1 MKTLDQKQFN
11 DALQLLPFS
20 ISEDQ
25 EKQLA
30 DHVNL
35 LNKWNKV
42 YNLTAIT
49 DIEQQISHHVLD
61 SLAVAPYIKDGSV
74 VDMGTGAGFPGVPL
88 AIMRPGQKV
97 TLLDSNSK
105 KTRFLVQ
112 AAAELKLSEVG
123 VVHSRVESYRADP
136 LFDAIITR
144 AVGKI
149 TDTIAA
155 ARHLLRPGGRFYFMK
170 GKLPEQELAAFDGD
184 VISHKID
191 VPLLR
196 EERHLIEIQL

>member
-11 DALQLLPFS
+11 TALQQLPFA
-20 ISEDQ
+20 IDENQ
-25 EKQLA
+25 TKQLA
-30 DHVNL
+30 EHIRL

-74 VDMGTGAGFPGVPL
+74 LDVGTGAGFPGIAL
-88 AIMRPGQKV
+88 AIMRPDQKV

-112 AAAELKLSEVG
+112 AVAELQLSLVD

-149 TDTIAA
+149 ADTIAL

-170 GKLPEQELAAFDGD
+170 GKLPEHELDTFDD
-184 VISHKID
+184 HVICHKID
-191 VPLLR
+191 VPLLH

>member
-1 MKTLDQKQFN
+1 MKTLDQKQLN
-11 DALQLLPFS
+11 NSLAQLPFS
-20 ISEDQ
+20 IDEEQ
-25 EKQLA
+25 QQRLG
-30 DHVNL
+30 DHLRL

-49 DIEQQISHHVLD
+49 DIEQQISHHTLD
-61 SLAVAPYIKDGSV
+61 SLAIAPYIKEGSLLDV
-74 VDMGTGAGFPGVPL
+74 GTGAGFPGVPL
-88 AIMRPGQKV
+88 AIVRPDQKI

-112 AAAELKLSEVG
+112 AVAELDLPLVD
-123 VVHSRVESYRADP
+123 VVHARVESYRADP

-149 TDTIAA
+149 TDTIAT

-170 GKLPEQELAAFDGD
+170 GKLPEHELAEFDGN

-191 VPLLR
+191 VPLLH

>member
-11 DALQLLPFS
+11 EALEQLPFS
-20 ISEDQ
+20 IDKNQ
-25 EKQLA
+25 AAQLA
-30 DHVNL
+30 EHMRL

-61 SLAVAPYIKDGSV
+61 SLAVAPYIKEGSV
-74 VDMGTGAGFPGVPL
+74 LDVGTGAGFPGVPL
-88 AIMRPGQKV
+88 AIMRLDQRV
-97 TLLDSNSK
+97 ALLDSNSK

-112 AAAELKLSEVG
+112 AVAELQLPCVE

-149 TDTIAA
+149 TDTIAT

-170 GKLPEQELAAFDGD
+170 GKLPEQELAEFDGR

-191 VPLLR
+191 VPLLH